1 MLALDHVVIAATNA
15 EELSARYGNQFTIK
29 SIKGG
34 QHNDWGTHNYLS
46 YFSNDSYI
54 EWLGTY
60 DNEKTNK
67 ADNPLIKHL
76 MHVLNQNLAG
86 PFQFALRTTQM
97 DKYVEHFQENDIP
110 FEGPI
115 SAVREKPD
123 GSLLKW
129 RMLFPLYNYETEVLP
144 FLIEWENPKEA
155 YPDTSLLNIQTIRQ
169 INFGGIDKE
178 TFTKIYQLKPK
189 KLNKNH
195 FPLQNSKIHFTNN
208 EKLEFDLI

>member
-1 MLALDHVVIAATNA
+1 MLALDHIVVAATNA
-15 EELSARYGNQFTIK
+15 EELSAMYGNQFTIK

-54 EWLGTY
+54 EWLGSY
-60 DNEKTNK
+60 DKDKSNK

-76 MHVLNQNLAG
+76 MHVLDHNIVG
-86 PFQFALRTTQM
+86 PFQFALRTTQL
-97 DKYVEHFQENDIP
+97 DDYVDHFIEQDIP

-115 SAVREKPD
+115 SAMREKPD

-129 RMLFPLYNYETEVLP
+129 RMLFPTYDHESEVLP
-144 FLIEWENPKEA
+144 FLIEWDDPREA
-155 YPDTSLLNIQTIRQ
+155 YPDTSLLNTQTIRQ
-169 INFGGIDKE
+169 INYGGIDRE

-195 FPLQNSKIHFTNN
+195 FPLQNSKIFFTDNK
-208 EKLEFDLI
+208 KLEFDLI